1 MSFLLGPG
9 WLSTTGGAA
18 ILVVAALVALFA
30 VAWWA
35 AGRIRRRA
43 FYVDH
48 DRHEFDLRVTAVEDG
63 LVTVRGANRD
73 LRRNGSFGLQWPDG
87 CGRMDEIVAV
97 DGDTVTRRWSLLEGE
112 LAAGD
117 RVRLDVFA
125 MPHDPLRARGIAF
138 REVTYP
144 APLGETPSWLIEG
157 ERENWLIQV
166 HGKGSEPGEGL
177 RMLPAAVKL
186 GMPVLAIQYRN
197 DAEAPSIAG
206 DRYHYGATEWADL
219 EAAVQYALD
228 QGARDVIVAAHS
240 MGGGIALSF
249 VERSP
254 LAEHVSA
261 LILDAPMLELPRTI
275 DLGIRESVLPTG
287 LATPLRT
294 LTGWQAGIDFNAVD
308 YLSRAAELRV
318 PMLLFHGDEDD
329 IVPVELSR
337 EFAAAR
343 PDLVTYI
350 EAHGLGHTQAWNGD
364 PEDYE
369 RAVSEFLAD
378 LLQ

>member
-1 MSFLLGPG
+1 MSFVRGHR

-18 ILVVAALVALFA
+18 ILAVASLVAGSC
-30 VAWWA
+30 WTT
-35 AGRIRRRA
+35 GEIRRSA
-43 FYVDH
+43 FHVDH
-48 DRHEFDLRVTAVEDG
+48 DPDEFELRVAAVESG

-73 LRRNGSFGLQWPDG
+73 LRRDGVFGLQWPG
-87 CGRMDEIVAV
+87 GYGRMGEIVSV
-97 DGDTVTRRWSLLEGE
+97 DGDAVTRRWSLLEGE

-117 RVRLDVFA
+117 SVRLDVFA
-125 MPHDPLRARGIAF
+125 MPHDPLRAHGIAF
-138 REVTYP
+138 REVTYR
-144 APLGETPSWLIEG
+144 AQLGETPAWLIEG
-157 ERENWLIQV
+157 DRDTWLVHV

-197 DAEAPSIAG
+197 DADAPSIDG

-228 QGARDVIVAAHS
+228 EGARDVIVAAHS

-249 VERSP
+249 LERSP
-254 LAEHVSA
+254 LAERVSA
-261 LILDAPMLELPRTI
+261 LILDAPMLELRRTI
-275 DLGIRESVLPTG
+275 DLGIRESALPAG
-287 LATPLRT
+287 LAGPLRT
-294 LTGWQAGIDFNAVD
+294 LTGWRAGIDFNAVD
-308 YLSRAAELRV
+308 YLSRAGELRV
-318 PMLLFHGDEDD
+318 PVLLFHGDEDD
-329 IVPVELSR
+329 IIPVELSR

-350 EAHGLGHTQAWNGD
+350 EAPGLGHTQAWNGD
-364 PEDYE
+364 PEAYE

-378 LLQ
+378 RLQ

>member
-1 MSFLLGPG
+1 MDFMFGYG
-9 WLSTTGGAA
+9 WLSVTGGAA
-18 ILVVAALVALFA
+18 ILAAALIVAGA
-30 VAWWA
+30 WVAT
-35 AGRIRRRA
+35 REIRRRA
-43 FYVDH
+43 FHVDH
-48 DRHEFDLRVTAVEDG
+48 DPDQFDLRVTAVENG
-63 LVTVRGANRD
+63 LVTVRGANRE
-73 LRRNGSFGLQWPDG
+73 LRRNGSFGLQWPGG

-112 LAAGD
+112 LATGD
-117 RVRLDVFA
+117 SVRLDVFA

-138 REVTYP
+138 REVTYR

-157 ERENWLIQV
+157 ERESWLIQV

-197 DAEAPSIAG
+197 DAAAPSIDG

-228 QGARDVIVAAHS
+228 EGARDVIVAAHS

-261 LILDAPMLELPRTI
+261 LILDAPMLQLPRTI
-275 DLGIRESVLPTG
+275 DLGIRESVLPAG
-287 LATPLRT
+287 LAGPLRT
-294 LTGWQAGIDFNAVD
+294 LTGWRAGIDFNAVD
-308 YLSRAAELRV
+308 YLSRAGELRV
-318 PMLLFHGDEDD
+318 PVLLFHGDEDD
-329 IVPVELSR
+329 IIPVELSR

-364 PEDYE
+364 PEAYE

-378 LLQ
+378 RLQ